1 MTKEVKDM
9 GVLSGL
15 KPQNVFGFFEEI
27 CNIPH
32 GSGNTGAIADYCVSF
47 AKERGLEY
55 NKDNYDNVLIRKK
68 GSRGCENKGPL
79 LLQGHLDM
87 VCEKNMD
94 YDPRFDFTKDPLK
107 LAVMDDYVYA
117 KGTTLGGDDGIAVAY
132 MLAILDDDKLVHP
145 PLECLF
151 TTGEETGMTGM
162 DGFDASFIKSKR
174 MINIDNETEGEIL
187 VSSAGG
193 RKVKCMVPVRYHEAT
208 GIAYDIV
215 ICGLLGGHSGSE
227 IDKYRGNANLI
238 MGRLLHHLKGKVN
251 CKLYYLKGGLQDNA
265 IPREAKASVIID
277 AKDATRFEDLITE
290 FELEIINEY
299 RKIESNIT
307 IYTECRDRMTTEV
320 LTPKTQ
326 ERVIF
331 LLMTIPDGIA
341 KMCPESESI
350 VQTSSNAGIV
360 RLREENFEVI
370 VSIRSSIS
378 SAKEALSDKL
388 EYLTE
393 TIGGE
398 FIVESDYPAWEYRE
412 RSRLRTMVVDTYRE
426 LFDREPVV
434 TSIHAGL
441 ECGIIFDK
449 VKGIDIV
456 SLGPDIENIHTPK
469 EKLNISS
476 TERTYRLLLKVM
488 EKCANE

>member
-1 MTKEVKDM
+1 
-9 GVLSGL
+9 
-15 KPQNVFGFFEEI
+15 
-27 CNIPH
+27 
-32 GSGNTGAIADYCVSF
+32 
-47 AKERGLEY
+47 
-55 NKDNYDNVLIRKK
+55 
-68 GSRGCENKGPL
+68 
-79 LLQGHLDM
+79 M
-87 VCEKNMD
+87 VCEKSMD
-94 YDPRFDFTKDPLK
+94 YDAKFDFATDPLR
-107 LAVMDDYVYA
+107 LAVVDDYVYA

-132 MLAILDDDKLVHP
+132 MLAILDDDSLVHP

-151 TTGEETGMTGM
+151 TTGEEIGMIGM
-162 DGFDASFIKSKR
+162 DGFDASFIRSKT

-193 RKVKCMVPVRYHEAT
+193 RKVKCMLPVRYVEET
-208 GIAYDIV
+208 GLAYDIV

-251 CKLYYLKGGLQDNA
+251 YRLYYLKGGLQDNA

-277 AKDATRFEDLITE
+277 EKDAIRFEDLITE

-307 IYTECRDRMTTEV
+307 IYTECRDSLTTGV

-331 LLMTIPDGIA
+331 LLMTIPDGIT

-360 RLREENFEVI
+360 RLRDEYFELI

-378 SAKEALSDKL
+378 SEKIALSDKIR
-388 EYLTE
+388 YLTE

-398 FIVESDYPAWEYRE
+398 FVVESDYPAWEYRD
-412 RSRLRTMVVDTYRE
+412 RSKIRSIVADTYRE
-426 LFDREPVV
+426 LFDKEPNI

-441 ECGIIFDK
+441 ECGIMFSK

-456 SLGPDIENIHTPK
+456 SIGPDIENIHTPK

-476 TERTYRLLLKVM
+476 AERTYRLLLKVM

>member
-1 MTKEVKDM
+1 M
-9 GVLSGL
+9 GILSGL
-15 KPQNVFGFFEEI
+15 EPQRVFKFFEEI

-32 GSGNTGAIADYCVSF
+32 GSGNMEAIADYCVSF

-55 NKDNYDNVLIRKK
+55 SRDKFNNVLIRKEASK
-68 GSRGCENKGPL
+68 GCENAGSL

-87 VCEKNMD
+87 VCEKNLD
-94 YDPRFDFTKDPLK
+94 YDARFDFATDPLK
-107 LAVMDDYVYA
+107 LAVMDDYVFA

-132 MLAILDDDKLVHP
+132 MLAILDDNSLFHP

-151 TTGEETGMTGM
+151 TTDEETGMTGM
-162 DGFDASFIKSKR
+162 DGFDASFIRSKR

-193 RKVKCMVPVRYHEAT
+193 RKVKCMVPVRYEEET
-208 GIAYDIV
+208 GLAYDIV
-215 ICGLLGGHSGSE
+215 ICGLLGGHSGAE

-251 CKLYYLKGGLQDNA
+251 YRLYYLNGGLQDNA
-265 IPREAKASVIID
+265 IPREAKASVLID
-277 AKDATRFEDLITE
+277 EKDSIRFEDLITE

-307 IYTECRDRMTTEV
+307 IYTECRDSLTTGV

-360 RLREENFEVI
+360 RLRDKNFEVI

-388 EYLTE
+388 RYLTE

-398 FIVESDYPAWEYRE
+398 FLIESDYPAWEYKE
-412 RSRLRTMVVDTYRE
+412 RSKIRTTVADCYRE
-426 LFDREPVV
+426 LFNKEPVV

-441 ECGIIFDK
+441 ECGIMFSK

-456 SLGPDIENIHTPK
+456 SIGPDIENIHTPK